1 MLHNYLSLV
10 ALWTVCG
17 VTTGHAQSTNRT
29 NSTQAQIDDLRREIA
44 DLKHVDRGATP
55 KTMQQGTGQNI
66 GGTTTRENLLDQPQ
80 SPKKKSPATNSFRKP

>member
-1 MLHNYLSLV
+1 MLHNYLALA

-29 NSTQAQIDDLRREIA
+29 NSTQAQIDALRREIA
-44 DLKHVDRGATP
+44 DLKNADRAATP
-55 KTMQQGTGQNI
+55 KSMQQGTGQNI

-80 SPKKKSPATNSFRKP
+80 APKKKTPATNSSRKP